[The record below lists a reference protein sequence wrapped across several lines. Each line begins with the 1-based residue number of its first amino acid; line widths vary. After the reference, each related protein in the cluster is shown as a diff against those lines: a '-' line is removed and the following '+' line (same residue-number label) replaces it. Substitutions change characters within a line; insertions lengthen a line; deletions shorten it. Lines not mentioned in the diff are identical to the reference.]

1 MTYTE
6 NDNGFEFTR
15 SSELHLAAILA
26 VEILLFAG
34 VIYCISAIQEPFNYF
49 TAFVLI
55 LFFVLIALGIAPA
68 FKAYKNGHKIL
79 VWGANGNGL
88 LLPAHTSSLTEYIP
102 PQVILWSSISKAI
115 FTRKLVDCSIRSETS
130 TSSNVLVIELSSKKR
145 IFLSYTQEL
154 EQKLFCF
161 FNLPEHCQTRTHMA
175 EELEIN

>member
-6 NDNGFEFTR
+6 NNNGFEFTR
-15 SSELHLAAILA
+15 SAELHLAAILV

-34 VIYCISAIQEPFNYF
+34 VIYCISAIQAPFNYF
-49 TAFVLI
+49 TAFAPM

-79 VWGANGNGL
+79 VWGANSNGL
-88 LLPAHTSSLTEYIP
+88 LLPAQKSSLTEHIP
-102 PQVILWSSISKAI
+102 PQVILWGSISKAI
-115 FTRKLVDCSIRSETS
+115 FTKKLVDRSIPSETS
-130 TSSNVLVIELSSKKR
+130 TSLNVLVVELENKKR

-154 EQKLFCF
+154 EQNLFVF
-161 FNLPEHCQTRTHMA
+161 FNRHCQTRTNVV